1 MNENQNGNIMLSGS
15 EFLYKHWLLLK
26 KATGSRLFAI
36 VTYRTFR
43 YDQRNTSPSLFYNVR
58 LYVLI
63 HINQVILC
71 GSFKVIKKVFLS
83 LKSFFESNYMSLVDL
98 YLRFEV
104 NEDWCQYLNLRSLKK
119 TKFYRFRM
127 FVQLSPLHHQLGVG
141 IFVASESKANKPIFS
156 DFCKYCKCNIFMTR
170 KQKETCWD
178 KYKNQ

>member
-83 LKSFFESNYMSLVDL
+83 LKSFFEFKKFFWVKL
-98 YLRFEV
+98 YESCRFI
-104 NEDWCQYLNLRSLKK
+104 
-119 TKFYRFRM
+119 
-127 FVQLSPLHHQLGVG
+127 P
-141 IFVASESKANKPIFS
+141 
-156 DFCKYCKCNIFMTR
+156 
-170 KQKETCWD
+170 
-178 KYKNQ
+178 